1 MRASIALI
9 EEYSFTQESASL
21 GVSGLA
27 EAARLMERLG
37 FDEILSSETAGHDPF
52 FPLLIAAEHTQDVGL
67 VTGIA
72 VAFPRSPM
80 VTAQMAWDLQR
91 LSAGR
96 FQLGLGAQVKGH
108 NERRYGVPWTGPPGP
123 RMREYV
129 LCLQAIFET
138 FQNPQTPRF
147 FEGEHFQFTMA
158 PEVFMAKPI
167 EHPRIPINVAALN
180 PYMCRLG
187 GELCD
192 GVFAHPVCTPRY
204 VEEVMLPAIEA
215 GASKSGRRLQDINVI
230 GSPIIVTGRNQQELD
245 EEMKLLKRRVAFYGS
260 TRTYHPVLEV
270 HGWREVGEELHA
282 LSLQNRWK
290 EMTDLIPDE
299 MAAEFGIVGPVDEIG
314 PMLAQ
319 RWGGILSTIN
329 FPTDFPR
336 ESKEDQ
342 ACVESILSEVHQAG
356 SSPA

>member
-1 MRASIALI
+1 
-9 EEYSFTQESASL
+9 
-21 GVSGLA
+21 
-27 EAARLMERLG
+27 
-37 FDEILSSETAGHDPF
+37 
-52 FPLLIAAEHTQDVGL
+52 
-67 VTGIA
+67 
-72 VAFPRSPM
+72 
-80 VTAQMAWDLQR
+80 
-91 LSAGR
+91 
-96 FQLGLGAQVKGH
+96 
-108 NERRYGVPWTGPPGP
+108 
-123 RMREYV
+123 
-129 LCLQAIFET
+129 
-138 FQNPQTPRF
+138 
-147 FEGEHFQFTMA
+147 
-158 PEVFMAKPI
+158 
-167 EHPRIPINVAALN
+167 
-180 PYMCRLG
+180 
-187 GELCD
+187 
-192 GVFAHPVCTPRY
+192 
-204 VEEVMLPAIEA
+204 MLPAIEA